1 MASITLSTHT
11 ISTIE
16 RIQIQ
21 RGAKWPPLNCPA
33 SEKKA
38 MCGRTLSNTKLSAEQ
53 NVEQEHSS
61 IWNIVS
67 QNVRYLIVY
76 SLMPPLNPLKI
87 SSILNVQTFSL
98 KISSRTVYQCGLL
111 FLKMS
116 SI

>member
-21 RGAKWPPLNCPA
+21 RRAKPPPLNCPA
-33 SEKKA
+33 TGKKEI
-38 MCGRTLSNTKLSAEQ
+38 CGRTRSNTKLSAEQ

-67 QNVRYLIVY
+67 QNVSYYVDVKGNIKL
-76 SLMPPLNPLKI
+76 
-87 SSILNVQTFSL
+87 
-98 KISSRTVYQCGLL
+98 
-111 FLKMS
+111 
-116 SI
+116 